1 MRRAVFAIFL
11 ALAAT
16 ALPALALGHAEFV
29 SSAPADGEVVTEP
42 PTDVVIT
49 FEGELQPEGS
59 GFRVAGPGGEVST
72 GSVDLEVAERN
83 VLRGAVSISQPGIYT
98 VKWMVVAED
107 GDQQIGDFSF
117 TVGDRAVPETN
128 LAVSFEPMRLALT
141 LAGAA
146 VLIAAVMIATRRRVA
161 R

>member
-1 MRRAVFAIFL
+1 MRRAVLATFL
-11 ALAAT
+11 AVAAT
-16 ALPALALGHAEFV
+16 ALPDLALGHAEFV
-29 SSAPADGEVVTEP
+29 SSAPADDEVVTEP

-59 GFRVAGPGGEVST
+59 GFRVAGPGGEVGS

-83 VLRGAVSISQPGIYT
+83 VLRGAVSISQAGIYT
-98 VKWMVVAED
+98 VKWTVVAED

-128 LAVSFEPMRLALT
+128 LAVSFEPMRLALM

-146 VLIAAVMIATRRRVA
+146 LLFAAGTIATRRRGG
-161 R
+161 